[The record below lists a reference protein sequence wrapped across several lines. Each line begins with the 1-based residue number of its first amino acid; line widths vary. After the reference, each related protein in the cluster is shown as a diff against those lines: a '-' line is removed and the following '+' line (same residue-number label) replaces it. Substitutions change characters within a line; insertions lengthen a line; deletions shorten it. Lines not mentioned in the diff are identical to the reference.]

1 VASKTATKES
11 CRAAIW
17 HRGNSPI
24 FFKSWKTP

>member
-24 FFKSWKTP
+24 FKSWKTP